1 MLKNSLLRSR
11 GGEHIL
17 PYIRIARPDH
27 WFKNV
32 FMVPGIVLA
41 FYDSPE
47 LLTWKSIPTIL
58 VGLLAVC
65 LVASSNYVINEII
78 DAPLDKL
85 HPVKKD
91 RPIPAG
97 KVRLTIA
104 YVQWILLG
112 VVGLYVSGEVG
123 THFFWSA
130 FSLLVMGLIYNVP
143 PLRSKDLPYVDVLSE
158 SVNNPI
164 RLFLGWYATGNL
176 FHPPLS
182 LVMAYWMI
190 GAFFMAVKRFA
201 EYRYIANKE
210 TAGKYRKSFRYYSE
224 TTLLIAIA
232 YYCTAFGLFGGI
244 FLVRYRIEL
253 ILAVPFLAGLI
264 AAYLRL
270 GFLNNSPAQ
279 YPERLIKQPGF
290 VAYTSLC
297 FLVIVFLLFVD
308 IPFIGRLFAPLHM
321 P

>member
-1 MLKNSLLRSR
+1 MLNNSLPRSR
-11 GGEHIL
+11 GFSHIF
-17 PYIRIARPDH
+17 PYVRIARPDH
-27 WFKNV
+27 WFKNI
-32 FMVPGIVLA
+32 FMVPGVILA
-41 FYDSPE
+41 IYDSPE
-47 LLTWKSIPTIL
+47 LLVWKSAPRIL
-58 VGLLAVC
+58 LGFLAAC

-78 DAPLDKL
+78 DAPMDKS
-85 HPVKKD
+85 HPEKKN
-91 RPIPAG
+91 RPIPTG
-97 KVRLTIA
+97 KVELRIA
-104 YVQWILLG
+104 YVEWILLG
-112 VVGLYVSGEVG
+112 FLGLYISSEVG
-123 THFFWSA
+123 TYFFWSA
-130 FSLLVMGLIYNVP
+130 LGLLAMGLIYNVP
-143 PLRSKDLPYVDVLSE
+143 PIRSKDLPYVDVLSE

-164 RLFLGWYATGNL
+164 RLFLGWYATGNV

-210 TAGKYRKSFRYYSE
+210 IAGNYRKSFRYYSE

-264 AAYLRL
+264 AGYLRL
-270 GFLNNSPAQ
+270 GFLKNSPAQ

-308 IPFIGRLFAPLHM
+308 MPFIGRLFAPLHM